1 MYHAG
6 GSRRLLPRWLGAR
19 YPLFASAHRVDH
31 CAPLRWQWAPS
42 GPPSQDYAKACG
54 STGPLQMF
62 LFYIESPST
71 ALQHLPARAHTGQ

>member
-1 MYHAG
+1 MRENVDWRLRPVRSAV
-6 GSRRLLPRWLGAR
+6 RRLLK
-19 YPLFASAHRVDH
+19 LFVSDHRIDH
-31 CAPLRWQWAPS
+31 RALALAAS

>member
-42 GPPSQDYAKACG
+42 GPPS
-54 STGPLQMF
+54 
-62 LFYIESPST
+62 
-71 ALQHLPARAHTGQ
+71 